1 MLVWENCNMEAYTP
15 KHGIFGQDA
24 FVCFWL
30 CEQHK
35 LKDFESYKNNFRNPQ
50 EVKAQNTRACAVFKL
65 KANKQKTQSYSVIL
79 LWMSELQKKGC

>member
-24 FVCFWL
+24 FVCLWL

-50 EVKAQNTRACAVFKL
+50 EVKAQNTWELVLSSNWKQT
-65 KANKQKTQSYSVIL
+65 NKKH
-79 LWMSELQKKGC
+79 E